1 MMNRTEILK
10 EFSAAKNAAE
20 LKKIYFKLLKENHP
34 DKGGDTATCQA
45 INDIYKEL
53 ADRAILG
60 EFKPFGT
67 AVDEKEIKIEDVS
80 AEMFAA
86 IMAVINLVDLELCG
100 RWLWAT
106 GNTYAARESLKAA
119 GYRWA
124 PKKQAWYWHSAEES
138 SRRSRGK
145 YTLDEI
151 RAAYGSSKFETPELL
166 SA

>member
-1 MMNRTEILK
+1 MNRTEILK
-10 EFSAAKNAAE
+10 EFSAAQNAAE

-53 ADRAILG
+53 ADRANFG
-60 EFKPFGT
+60 EFKPFGMGGAEET
-67 AVDEKEIKIEDVS
+67 EIKIEDVTE
-80 AEMFAA
+80 EMFAA

-124 PKKQAWYWHSAEES
+124 PKKQAWYWHSADEKKS
-138 SRRSRGK
+138 HRRGDF
-145 YTLDEI
+145 TLEEI
-151 RAAYGSSKFETPELL
+151 RARHGSTRFSRQELL